1 MIFDE
6 GETINEHAQPE
17 DLTPPHPDMV
27 TLITD
32 FNSEESVIDKHTFQ
46 VGDDLYEEDL
56 PKPYIQYTTH
66 HI

>member
-6 GETINEHAQPE
+6 GETIHEHAQTE
-17 DLTPPHPDMV
+17 DVTPPHPDVV

-32 FNSEESVIDKHTFQ
+32 SNNKESVIHKHTFQ

-56 PKPYIQYTTH
+56 PKSHIQ
-66 HI
+66 